1 MSIAIETSYVLKVDG
16 APVWKIPLDVLKH
29 VDGEMFIRLRP
40 WDFSLVRLVLHGT
53 DDSIKKKENPSL
65 AQTPGWQAF
74 MILRNEA
81 AFPCD
86 TADVSARSLFG
97 VDAQKKRR
105 RQTRV
110 SVQQLVAQR
119 ANCETMEFE
128 VPGDN
133 QRPAMVVRA
142 LKPALPYDEMS
153 VLFNADT
160 IDHIIAYIKQGGE
173 LDAEALLNKRV
184 YKRQDPPLDGQVTDE
199 GEHTASPCMEDI
211 DAVLRAT

>member
-1 MSIAIETSYVLKVDG
+1 MPIAIETSYVLKVDG
-16 APVWKIPLDVLKH
+16 APVWKIPADVLKH

-53 DDSIKKKENPSL
+53 DDSIKKKQNPSL

-74 MILRNEA
+74 MNLRNEA

-97 VDAQKKRR
+97 VDAQQKKRR

-128 VPGDN
+128 VPGDD
-133 QRPAMVVRA
+133 QRPPMIVRA
-142 LKPALPYDEMS
+142 LKPALPHDEMA
-153 VLFNADT
+153 VLLNADT
-160 IDHIIAYIKQGGE
+160 IDHIVAYIKGDGE
-173 LDAEALLNKRV
+173 LDALNKRV
-184 YKRQDPPLDGQVTDE
+184 YKRQEPPQEADE
-199 GEHTASPCMEDI
+199 SERTASPCGMADI